1 MFNFFNLYLL
11 LNLFKMKRLTYLF
24 ATIIALS
31 LTACGGGETEGTD
44 ETVETVELKGYEEL
58 NLSEWGFQLT
68 VMVPEAEI
76 HGDPEVVLT
85 ERGAL
90 EIVVGLDFGLEI
102 MFGEGDIE
110 LLKMDLKD
118 DLVFTSEIVKEEENA
133 IIYTQDIPDSG
144 VKTQNHFLYK
154 AEVGTDVYEI
164 RDIVDGEFGAG
175 MIEKML
181 EAAKTVKTSSETEE
195 VAA

>member
-1 MFNFFNLYLL
+1 
-11 LNLFKMKRLTYLF
+11 MKRLTYLF
-24 ATIIALS
+24 ATVILLS
-31 LTACGGGETEGTD
+31 FTACGGGENDGTD
-44 ETVETVELKGYEEL
+44 ETLETVELKGYEEL
-58 NLSEWGFQLT
+58 NLSEWGFELT

-133 IIYTQDIPDSG
+133 LIYTQDIPDSG

-154 AEVGTDVYEI
+154 AEIGTDVYEI
-164 RDIVDGEFGAG
+164 RDIVDGEFGSG

-181 EAAKTVKTSSETEE
+181 EAAKTVKSSKSTGE
-195 VAA
+195 VA